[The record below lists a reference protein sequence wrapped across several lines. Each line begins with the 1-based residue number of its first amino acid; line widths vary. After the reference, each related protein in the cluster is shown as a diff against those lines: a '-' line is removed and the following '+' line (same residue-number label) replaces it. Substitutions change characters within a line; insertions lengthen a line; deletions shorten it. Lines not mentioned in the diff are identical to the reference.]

1 MLNCGTHASGT
12 VGCIAMMFCPMN
24 TCANVIG
31 QLMLSKPDDNRTFEI
46 NITRNEALFMSDS
59 MTRIVKVPDGW
70 EGGSITLRSTAQS
83 ALIVVPESLM
93 IKVGKA
99 IAFLTKTELIERKSG
114 VIGMTE
120 EVEVEINKGKT
131 YSLVLGEYEAWL
143 IWEIAQSYLKVG
155 DAPVGYDIKKKLA
168 RVMYGEDVEFESV
181 AKLLDDVNME
191 GFDK

>member
-1 MLNCGTHASGT
+1 
-12 VGCIAMMFCPMN
+12 MN

-31 QLMLSKPDDNRTFEI
+31 QLMLSKPDDNRTYEI

-70 EGGSITLRSTAQS
+70 EGGSLTLRSTAQS

-114 VIGMTE
+114 IIGMTE

-191 GFDK
+191 GFDN